1 MSGVRS
7 RQRSSNPRPHRK
19 ACRRR
24 EHTARFLPPDARCA
38 SVRLCHPHPA
48 AKDPSMEADR
58 FDTLTRTLATAGS
71 RRRAL
76 VATLGGALGMFGL
89 VHSDEAQAGGKCRP
103 ACDECQTCKQGRCRR
118 TRHGKKCKN
127 GTCHP
132 VRDRTP
138 CSGGGFCQSGTCD
151 CPLGMQF
158 CGTCVNP
165 KTNRAHCGSC
175 GVVCAAGKVCCNGTC
190 AFPNGTENCCVA
202 AGEICTPDG
211 GFTFGSYVCCSKVCD
226 NTPGLPGP
234 CR

>member
-1 MSGVRS
+1 
-7 RQRSSNPRPHRK
+7 
-19 ACRRR
+19 
-24 EHTARFLPPDARCA
+24 
-38 SVRLCHPHPA
+38 
-48 AKDPSMEADR
+48 MEADR

-138 CSGGGFCQSGTCD
+138 CSGGGFCQSGTC
-151 CPLGMQF
+151 
-158 CGTCVNP
+158 
-165 KTNRAHCGSC
+165 
-175 GVVCAAGKVCCNGTC
+175 

-211 GFTFGSYVCCSKVCD
+211 GVTFGSYVCCSKVCD